1 MVSAPPVGGLVGV
14 GGAGVFVAAG
24 GVVGAG
30 GVGGGA
36 GGVGGRAGGGVGGGV
51 GGRRRR
57 ARGLVAVAAASRD
70 GEHAEDDDYQSDD
83 KGTQKYSRFHALPS
97 AAKTVT
103 KERYAATSGGG
114 FAHAS
119 DERATR
125 ANRD

>member
-24 GVVGAG
+24 GV
-30 GVGGGA
+30 GGA
-36 GGVGGRAGGGVGGGV
+36 GGGGGGPPPAPG
-51 GGRRRR
+51 
-57 ARGLVAVAAASRD
+57 AVPAASRD
-70 GEHAEDDDYQSDD
+70 VEHAEDDDYQSDD

-119 DERATR
+119 DGRATR
-125 ANRD
+125 ANRRRDRERTPPQQQAA